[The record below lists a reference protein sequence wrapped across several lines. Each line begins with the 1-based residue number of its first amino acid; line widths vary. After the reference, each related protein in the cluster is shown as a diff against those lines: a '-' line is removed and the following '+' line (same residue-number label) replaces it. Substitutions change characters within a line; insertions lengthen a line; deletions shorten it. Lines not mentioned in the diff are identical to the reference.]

1 MVRRRTLSIF
11 VISLACVAAL
21 VVAALAAAPPPN
33 LGRALEAQKR
43 LAAQRPDDP
52 AVFNDLGN
60 LYLLAHQPD
69 EAEQAYR
76 KAVSLDSKRVS
87 ALFNLGLLLQ
97 RRGQPKQALDF
108 YRQVLDVQPEH
119 AWAHYQIGA
128 LYEAGGQTAKAV
140 GEYARAFSLDPQL
153 AFREVNPQI
162 VDNKLV
168 TQAMLQAYRQGY
180 GEPQVPAVYEDA
192 PRIADLLVPPVATEP
207 AKDAGKDA
215 GKDAAAKPAQ
225 PQAPPAR
232 PQPGMAQPGAP
243 GSTVIRPG
251 DLDTR
256 VTGQA
261 APQGAPGRRMQPTSR
276 PQNPNV
282 PRGMREWERPE
293 PAVQAPSE
301 GMAPQIPPQVPAPGQ
316 VITPPPGGVYY
327 RPGYQSTGRL
337 NFQVVPLSQRDAR
350 G

>member
-1 MVRRRTLSIF
+1 MRRRTLSIL
-11 VISLACVAAL
+11 VISLVCAVAL
-21 VVAALAAAPPPN
+21 VVAALAAAPPN
-33 LGRALEAQKR
+33 ISRALEAQKR
-43 LAAQRPDDP
+43 LVAERPNDP

-60 LYLLAHQPD
+60 LFLLAHQPAD
-69 EAEQAYR
+69 AEQAYR
-76 KAVSLDSKRVS
+76 KAVALDPKRVS

-97 RRGQPKQALDF
+97 QRGESKQALDF
-108 YRQVLDVQPEH
+108 YRQTLEAQPEH
-119 AWAHYQIGA
+119 AWAHYQAGA
-128 LYEAGGQTAKAV
+128 IYEAGGQTSKAV

-192 PRIADLLVPPVATEP
+192 HRIADLLVPPPQTTP
-207 AKDAGKDA
+207 ADAGKDTA
-215 GKDAAAKPAQ
+215 KEPIKPVQKPA
-225 PQAPPAR
+225 PIKPSAGPA
-232 PQPGMAQPGAP
+232 QQGAA
-243 GSTVIRPG
+243 GATVIRPG
-251 DLDTR
+251 DLDNR

-261 APQGAPGRRMQPTSR
+261 AQGAQGAPGRGRVQPTSR
-276 PQNPNV
+276 IPQNV

-293 PAVQAPSE
+293 PQVGGGMPAE
-301 GMAPQIPPQVPAPGQ
+301 GSSPPIPTPGQ
-316 VITPPPGGVYY
+316 VLTPPPGGVYY

-337 NFQVVPLSQRDAR
+337 NLQVLPIEKRDAR

>member
-1 MVRRRTLSIF
+1 MRRRTLSIL
-11 VISLACVAAL
+11 VISLLCAAAL
-21 VVAALAAAPPPN
+21 VAVALAAAPPN
-33 LGRALEAQKR
+33 LGRAMEAQLR
-43 LAAQRPDDP
+43 LVKERPQDP

-60 LYLLAHQPD
+60 LYLLSHQTD

-76 KAVSLDSKRVS
+76 KAVALDPKRVS

-97 RRGQPKQALDF
+97 QRGEPKQALDF
-108 YRQVLDVQPEH
+108 YRQVLELQPEH
-119 AWAHYQIGA
+119 AWAHYQTGA
-128 LYEAGGQTAKAV
+128 IYEAGKQPSKAV
-140 GEYARAFSLDPQL
+140 DEYARAFTLDPQL

-168 TQAMLQAYRQGY
+168 TQAMLKAYRAGY
-180 GEPQVPAVYEDA
+180 GEPQVPAVYED
-192 PRIADLLVPPVATEP
+192 PHRIADLLVPPPAT
-207 AKDAGKDA
+207 AD

-225 PQAPPAR
+225 PAPAAA
-232 PQPGMAQPGAP
+232 PGKAGAAAAQPASP
-243 GSTVIRPG
+243 PVIRSR

-261 APQGAPGRRMQPTSR
+261 APQGAVHNSNRMQPTGR
-276 PQNPNV
+276 TPPNV

-293 PAVQAPSE
+293 PTVQYPAE
-301 GMAPQIPPQVPAPGQ
+301 GQQPLMPAAPGQ
-316 VITPPPGGVYY
+316 VVTPPPGGVYY

-337 NFQVVPLSQRDAR
+337 NLQVMPDQRDAR